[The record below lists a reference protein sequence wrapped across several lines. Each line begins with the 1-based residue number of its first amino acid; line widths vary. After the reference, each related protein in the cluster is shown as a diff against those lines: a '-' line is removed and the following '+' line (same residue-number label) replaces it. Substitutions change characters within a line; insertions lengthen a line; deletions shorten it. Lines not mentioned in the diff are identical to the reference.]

1 MSENTTQAAAVVEL
15 DGDDLPAVCPNPKM
29 SLWNSHPRVFLEIT
43 KTGHATCPYCGTE
56 YALKEG
62 AVIKHSH

>member
-1 MSENTTQAAAVVEL
+1 MTEQATQDSAIVEL
-15 DGDDLPAVCPNPKM
+15 DGDDLPAHCPNPKM
-29 SLWNSHPRVFLEIT
+29 TLWNSHPRVFLEVV
-43 KTGHATCPYCGTE
+43 KTGKASCPYCGTV